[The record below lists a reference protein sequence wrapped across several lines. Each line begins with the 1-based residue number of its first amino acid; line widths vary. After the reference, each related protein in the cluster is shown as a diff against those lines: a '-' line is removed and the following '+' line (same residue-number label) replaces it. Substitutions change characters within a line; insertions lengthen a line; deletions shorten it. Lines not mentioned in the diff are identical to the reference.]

1 MEIGSAA
8 KTPFTPSPA
17 TRGSTSVSGTT
28 MNAFRRSEKKTA
40 KPKEHTANSI
50 ASFFGRKK
58 GDNIIKN
65 EKQIVNSD
73 KKFIPAKKIELDM
86 LDENEIKVYNSMK
99 PNVPVLPDEL
109 AHGDMSVSDIMSS
122 LTILEMAGAVES
134 GGGGYY
140 MRTSPDDIMQAQND

>member
-1 MEIGSAA
+1 MLNQI
-8 KTPFTPSPA
+8 
-17 TRGSTSVSGTT
+17 
-28 MNAFRRSEKKTA
+28 
-40 KPKEHTANSI
+40 
-50 ASFFGRKK
+50 
-58 GDNIIKN
+58 NIIKN

-140 MRTSPDDIMQAQND
+140 MRTSPDDIMQSQND